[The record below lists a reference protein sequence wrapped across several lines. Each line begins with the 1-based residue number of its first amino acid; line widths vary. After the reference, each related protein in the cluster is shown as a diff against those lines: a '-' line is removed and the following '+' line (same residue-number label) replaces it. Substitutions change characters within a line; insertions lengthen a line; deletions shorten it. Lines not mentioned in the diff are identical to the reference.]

1 MGDSEAGRER
11 IDSSFRYGSNIIIG
25 VLTGFSLAFL
35 TAWAANPIPW
45 GFKDLP
51 AILPLVAGIVLELV
65 AVWMLLDPR
74 SLELARYRR
83 AVRWFMTGVILV
95 GIGVT
100 MAIAVDFIWVT
111 DHFQPASSGG
121 GH

>member
-1 MGDSEAGRER
+1 MSQTPANPER
-11 IDSSFRYGSNIIIG
+11 IDASFRYGSTIIIG

-45 GFKDLP
+45 GLKDLP
-51 AILPLVAGIVLELV
+51 AIAPLVAGIVLELV

-74 SLELARYRR
+74 SLELPRYRR
-83 AVRWFMTGVILV
+83 AVRWFMSGVVLV

-100 MAIAVDFIWVT
+100 MAIVVDLVALTENFRS
-111 DHFQPASSGG
+111 AAAA

>member
-1 MGDSEAGRER
+1 MGDAQAGHDR
-11 IDSSFRYGSNIIIG
+11 IDSSFRYGSTIIIG

-51 AILPLVAGIVLELV
+51 AIVPLVAGIVLELV
-65 AVWMLLDPR
+65 AVSMLLDPR

-83 AVRWFMTGVILV
+83 AVRWFMTGVVLV

-100 MAIAVDFIWVT
+100 MAIVVDFIWISENFV
-111 DHFQPASSGG
+111 PAASGG